1 MVSLVS
7 ASEQEG
13 STQTCIWETSE
24 VVDGPEAGRRG
35 WLAGGD
41 SGCWNVPLFVPSPV

>member
-13 STQTCIWETSE
+13 STQTCTWEASE
-24 VVDGPEAGRRG
+24 VVDGPKCRRAGLAGRQ
-35 WLAGGD
+35 
-41 SGCWNVPLFVPSPV
+41 